1 MAYIWIFSPE
11 YRFTPYLCFLIIPF
25 WCSCS
30 FPIAIF
36 NFILWH
42 FIFLLIHWLICYV
55 KFGTTFC
62 LLCLPLRQLIMCFP
76 ALLLPHH
83 SWIYSELLCF
93 DDRFAT
99 SERQWIEA
107 QVENAKQQAV
117 LSILK
122 AQVSSD
128 EAHIHRD
135 IHSLRYML
143 CYYYWFIDHDSYQFP
158 ALYHIHKL
166 YA

>member
-1 MAYIWIFSPE
+1 MLYTILIQLHVSNIQL
-11 YRFTPYLCFLIIPF
+11 LCCVVTFCL
-25 WCSCS
+25 
-30 FPIAIF
+30 
-36 NFILWH
+36 
-42 FIFLLIHWLICYV
+42 LLIRWVICYV
-55 KFGTTFC
+55 KFGITFC
-62 LLCLPLRQLIMCFP
+62 SLCLPLRQLIMCFP
-76 ALLLPHH
+76 ALQFSHH
-83 SWIYSELLCF
+83 SWIYSELLYF
-93 DDRFAT
+93 GDRFAT

-107 QVENAKQQAV
+107 QVENAKQQAI

-143 CYYYWFIDHDSYQFP
+143 CYVYWSWLINFP

-166 YA
+166 YTYMHKCK